1 MSEIAELAIE
11 EAKDRM
17 DKAIAHA
24 KGEFSSVRS
33 GRAAPELLEKLTVEA
48 YGSEM
53 RLVEL
58 ASISVPESR
67 QLLVT
72 PHDAGNIEAV
82 ERGIINSDLGLAPT
96 NDGRTLRLSF
106 PPLTEERRKELVKLV
121 KSMAEDAKVSMRNIR
136 RDSRKELDAA
146 KSDGSMSDDELE
158 RANKALDEATKSAEN
173 AVDSSLAA
181 KEAELLEV

>member
-1 MSEIAELAIE
+1 MSEVAELAIV
-11 EAKDRM
+11 EAKERM
-17 DKAIAHA
+17 DKAIVHA
-24 KGEFSSVRS
+24 KSEFGSVRS
-33 GRAAPELLEKLTVEA
+33 GRAAPELIEKLTVEA

-58 ASISVPESR
+58 ASVSVPESR
-67 QLLVT
+67 QLLIS
-72 PHDAGNIEAV
+72 PHDITNVEAIE
-82 ERGIINSDLGLAPT
+82 RSIINSDLGLAPS
-96 NDGRTLRLSF
+96 NDGKTLRLSF

-121 KSMAEDAKVSMRNIR
+121 KGMAEDAKVSLRNIR
-136 RDSRKELDAA
+136 RDSRKELEAA

-173 AVDSSLAA
+173 EVDSSLST